1 MKILVVEDNPQ
12 VAETIMDYLELAGH
26 QLDCAYHGQA
36 ALQLLAEQRFD
47 VIIMDV
53 MMPRLDGLS
62 AVARLREQGIATP
75 VLFLT
80 ARDSLEDKLAGFKAG
95 GDDYLVKPFAMEELE
110 VRLQALSLRG
120 PRGDVGAISVGE
132 LTIDAASG
140 RATRAGV
147 ELKLGKI
154 PFQILTLLA
163 RRAPAIVSRQ
173 EVLDTVWGDEE
184 PDSDA
189 LRSHI
194 YALRNALDKP
204 FPTPMLETLHG
215 QGYRLVTP

>member
-1 MKILVVEDNPQ
+1 MKILVVEDSPQ
-12 VAETIMDYLELAGH
+12 VAETIMDYLALAGH
-26 QLDCAYHGQA
+26 RVDCAYHGQA
-36 ALQLLAEQRFD
+36 ALQLLAQERFD
-47 VIIMDV
+47 VIIM
-53 MMPRLDGLS
+53 
-62 AVARLREQGIATP
+62 
-75 VLFLT
+75 
-80 ARDSLEDKLAGFKAG
+80 
-95 GDDYLVKPFAMEELE
+95 DDYLVKPFAMEELE
-110 VRLQALSLRG
+110 VRLEALSLRG
-120 PRGDVGAISVGE
+120 PRGDMGVLGFGD
-132 LTIDAASG
+132 LTVDPASG

-154 PFQILTLLA
+154 PFQILTLLVK
-163 RRAPAIVSRQ
+163 RAPQLVTRQ

-194 YALRNALDKP
+194 YALRSALDKP

>member
-26 QLDCAYHGQA
+26 RLDCAYHGQA
-36 ALQLLAEQRFD
+36 ALQLLEEQRFD

-53 MMPRLDGLS
+53 MMPRLDGLRT
-62 AVARLREQGIATP
+62 VTRLREQGIATP

-120 PRGDVGAISVGE
+120 PRGDVGAISFGD
-132 LTIDAASG
+132 LTVDVASG
-140 RATRAGV
+140 RATRAG
-147 ELKLGKI
+147 EPLKLGKI

-173 EVLDTVWGDEE
+173 ELLDTIWGDEE

-194 YALRNALDKP
+194 YALRNVLDKP

-215 QGYRLVTP
+215 QGYRLVSA